1 MEGAPVNS
9 LSRLFPSAVLLMAM
23 ALAAGCDPGSA
34 VHLKIRFAGDER
46 KSVFRNPGSP
56 TTRGSDVDT
65 LTLEA
70 YNAVTGKSQSV
81 QMPNNFTVSDQTQA
95 GGLAVT
101 PGEGWRVLLTGTDR
115 DGHLYGMGR
124 TASLTIPAKGG
135 VDAALVFG
143 IADDFAATAKVPG
156 GLGPFGSANLL
167 PDGSVLLVGPGGAW
181 LHEPTTGRLC
191 SDDCLSGRPP
201 PRQFHVAVSLPG
213 GNVFI
218 AGGLSPSGTILQD
231 AYLFNAG
238 ARSFSAVPS
247 TGFPGRVGTAA
258 AALQN
263 GKVLMAGGRGEQPG
277 DASLVL
283 VVDPATGSATPA
295 PDLAGPAVLA
305 TATALDNG
313 EVLVAGGFDPE
324 WAPLDAAAVYSADGS
339 TATPTPPMLTARGAH
354 SATLLSDRQHVLI
367 YGGGGV
373 SGSPPRFTAIAAPEA
388 YVRQAGNFIQVST
401 NTTNTTLE
409 PRAGHTGIL
418 LDSGAL
424 LLIGGDPDAAGLP
437 DPGRLVPAI
446 RFTPTG
452 EVGGSYKGDFDTTGQ
467 IVARTGASAVALPDL
482 SVVVAGG
489 AWPALGADPLAPAAA
504 GDWVEGV
511 DLFVPCQV
519 KDHPCPQ

>member
-1 MEGAPVNS
+1 VN
-9 LSRLFPSAVLLMAM
+9 LSRPFPSAVLVM
-23 ALAAGCDPGSA
+23 ALALAVGCDPGPA

-46 KSVFRNPGSP
+46 KSVFRNPGTP

-65 LTLEA
+65 LVLEA
-70 YNAVTGKSQSV
+70 YNAVTGQSKSV

-95 GGLAVT
+95 GGLEVT

-115 DGHLYGMGR
+115 DGALYGMGR
-124 TASLTIPAKGG
+124 TPSFTIPVKGE
-135 VDAALVFG
+135 VDATLVFG

-156 GLGPFGSANLL
+156 GLGPFGSANAL
-167 PDGSVLLVGPGGAW
+167 PDGSVLLIGPGGAW
-181 LHEPTTGRLC
+181 LHEPINGRLC

-218 AGGLSPSGTILQD
+218 AGGVSPSGTLLQD

-238 ARSFSAVPS
+238 ARSFSAVPA
-247 TGFPGRVGTAA
+247 TGFPGRAGTAA

-263 GKVLMAGGRGEQPG
+263 GQVLMAGGRGEQPG
-277 DASLVL
+277 HASQVL

-305 TATALDNG
+305 TATVLEDG
-313 EVLVAGGFDPE
+313 DVLVAGGFDPA
-324 WAPLDAAAVYSADGS
+324 WVPLSAAAVYSADGS
-339 TATPTPPMLTARGAH
+339 TARAVPPMLTARGAH
-354 SATLLSDRQHVLI
+354 SATRLLDGYVLI

-373 SGSPPRFTAIAAPEA
+373 SGSPARFAAIAAPEA
-388 YVRQAGNFIQVST
+388 YVAQTGTFVRVST
-401 NTTNTTLE
+401 TATLE
-409 PRAGHTGIL
+409 PRAGHTGVV

-424 LLIGGDPDAAGLP
+424 LLIGGNPDAAGPP
-437 DPGRLVPAI
+437 DPGRLVPAV
-446 RFTPTG
+446 RFNPTG
-452 EVGGSYKGDFDTTGQ
+452 EVGGTYTGTFDTAGQ
-467 IVARTGASAVALPDL
+467 IVARTGACAVALGDL
-482 SVVVAGG
+482 SVLVAGG
-489 AWPALGADPLAPAAA
+489 AWPALGVDPLAPAAA

-519 KDHPCPQ
+519 KDHGCPR